1 MERFEFTIFTIATIA
16 FISCIV
22 AGMFFLATY
31 QPTTEPTHT
40 PITQAQWDLID
51 AATVEYRAAIES
63 IDETMEGPAWL
74 AARHNRYFEFLRE
87 LESIRKR

>member
-31 QPTTEPTHT
+31 QPTEPHT
-40 PITQAQWDLID
+40 PLTEVQWDLID
-51 AATVEYRAAIES
+51 AATAEYRASIEA
-63 IDETMEGPAWL
+63 IDEALDGPEWL
-74 AARHNRYFEFLRE
+74 AARHNRYFQFLRE
-87 LESIRKR
+87 LDEIRKR